1 MVEAVQRT
9 RRPQLGLLR
18 DELAGTRH
26 MEEPSETVSSCSR
39 TCWRFSNDEEV
50 LALRKTRKSH
60 RIRLAAIA
68 VLCLLAALA
77 LATVRSAGSATA
89 RASEQASAAPVP
101 TSASALAFHDAMR
114 KLWEDHITYTRNVI
128 ISFEL
133 DDPHP
138 KVVLPDLDTVVG
150 RLLQNQV
157 DIGDAI
163 KPYYGTDAGNQLT
176 ALLKEH
182 ITGAAKVLTAL
193 KANDQAALQ
202 TALNAWYV
210 NAHDIAIFLSS
221 ANPDNWPLAE
231 MDQMMKDHLDATTAE
246 AVARHEANWS
256 GDVTAYDKVHAQA
269 LTMADMLSNGI
280 IAQFPDKFRP

>member
-1 MVEAVQRT
+1 MSIAAAAV
-9 RRPQLGLLR
+9 
-18 DELAGTRH
+18 
-26 MEEPSETVSSCSR
+26 V
-39 TCWRFSNDEEV
+39 
-50 LALRKTRKSH
+50 
-60 RIRLAAIA
+60 
-68 VLCLLAALA
+68 CLLGALT
-77 LATVRSAGSATA
+77 LATVRSASGGTAT
-89 RASEQASAAPVP
+89 EQASAAPVP

-133 DDPHP
+133 NEPDAN
-138 KVVLPDLDTVVG
+138 VVLPDLSTVVE

-193 KANDQAALQ
+193 KTNDQAALQ
-202 TALNAWYV
+202 TAVEAWYA
-210 NAHDIAIFLSS
+210 NAHEIAVFLSN

-231 MDQMMKDHLDATTAE
+231 MDQMMKDHLDLTTSE
-246 AVARHEANWS
+246 AVARHQGLWS
-256 GDVTAYDKVHAQA
+256 DDVAAYDKVHAQA
-269 LTMADMLSNGI
+269 LEMADMLSSGI
-280 IAQFPDKFRP
+280 IAEFPAKFRP

>member
-1 MVEAVQRT
+1 M
-9 RRPQLGLLR
+9 
-18 DELAGTRH
+18 
-26 MEEPSETVSSCSR
+26 S
-39 TCWRFSNDEEV
+39 
-50 LALRKTRKSH
+50 
-60 RIRLAAIA
+60 IAAA
-68 VLCLLAALA
+68 AAACLLGALA
-77 LATVRSAGSATA
+77 LATVRN
-89 RASEQASAAPVP
+89 ASGGMAKASSHASAAAAPIN
-101 TSASALAFHDAMR
+101 ASALAFHDAMR

-133 DDPHP
+133 DDPHS
-138 KVVLPDLDTVVG
+138 KVVLPDLNTVVD

-163 KPYYGTDAGNQLT
+163 KPYYGTDAGDRLT
-176 ALLKEH
+176 ELLKEH
-182 ITGAAKVLTAL
+182 ITGAAKVLSAL

-202 TALNAWYV
+202 TALDAWYA
-210 NAHDIAIFLSS
+210 NAHDIAVFLSS

-246 AVARHEANWS
+246 AVARHQANWS

-280 IAQFPDKFRP
+280 IAQFPRQFRP